1 MTSQRPLTD
10 TTSAVHIS
18 SLTKHFKKGAVKAVN
33 GIDLTIQSGEIVAL
47 LGPNGAG
54 KTTTLDMVL
63 GLTTPTSGNVLI
75 GGLQPKAAI
84 DKGMISAVLQT
95 GGLLHDLKVGE
106 VIDYVAS
113 NYRTPT
119 LGREALE
126 RAGIAHLADRK
137 ISLCSGG
144 EQQRVKFA
152 LSLLPNPKML
162 VLDEPTAGMDVSA
175 RRSFW
180 ENMQSEAR
188 EGRTVVFAT
197 HYLEEAQSFAQRVV
211 LMSKGQIVADG
222 PMSEIRHHTNIRLVS
237 AHVESETAVRDELSR
252 TLPDLQFTIHGGL
265 LEAKTTESDN
275 LARHLLSLDG
285 VQDLEIS
292 APSLEEAF
300 VDLTEEGMAE

>member
-1 MTSQRPLTD
+1 MTSQRPPTD

-63 GLTTPTSGNVLI
+63 GLTTPTFFTGNVLI
-75 GGLQPKAAI
+75 GGLQPKDAI

-144 EQQRVKFA
+144 EQQRVK
-152 LSLLPNPKML
+152 SRSPSYPIPKCWSS
-162 VLDEPTAGMDVSA
+162 TS
-175 RRSFW
+175 RR
-180 ENMQSEAR
+180 
-188 EGRTVVFAT
+188 
-197 HYLEEAQSFAQRVV
+197 
-211 LMSKGQIVADG
+211 
-222 PMSEIRHHTNIRLVS
+222 
-237 AHVESETAVRDELSR
+237 
-252 TLPDLQFTIHGGL
+252 
-265 LEAKTTESDN
+265 
-275 LARHLLSLDG
+275 LAW
-285 VQDLEIS
+285 
-292 APSLEEAF
+292 
-300 VDLTEEGMAE
+300 M

>member
-1 MTSQRPLTD
+1 
-10 TTSAVHIS
+10 
-18 SLTKHFKKGAVKAVN
+18 
-33 GIDLTIQSGEIVAL
+33 
-47 LGPNGAG
+47 
-54 KTTTLDMVL
+54 
-63 GLTTPTSGNVLI
+63 
-75 GGLQPKAAI
+75 
-84 DKGMISAVLQT
+84 
-95 GGLLHDLKVGE
+95 
-106 VIDYVAS
+106 
-113 NYRTPT
+113 
-119 LGREALE
+119 
-126 RAGIAHLADRK
+126 
-137 ISLCSGG
+137 
-144 EQQRVKFA
+144 
-152 LSLLPNPKML
+152 ML

-188 EGRTVVFAT
+188 GGPHRSCSPPTT
-197 HYLEEAQSFAQRVV
+197 WKKPSRSHSGLSS
-211 LMSKGQIVADG
+211 MSKGQIVADG
-222 PMSEIRHHTNIRLVS
+222 PMAEIRHHTNIRLVS